1 MSSSINTAWARPE
14 TNKRWRS
21 LAANSV
27 VLICLA
33 AVSFAQVGA
42 LRAPT
47 SPVAGNPASIST
59 TGSGA
64 ATFYLIGPS
73 VALKR
78 EVKLGLDIALAPDE
92 LRSAGEY
99 LGTVCADACRSVEFF
114 VTPAK
119 AASLAFL
126 VHPSR
131 APVAEDNVISAV
143 VLPFDQF
150 KNMILAPT
158 EVDFQLTAKGA
169 APISRRIST
178 QEGVAWFRTNSGRS
192 AGALQ
197 VVASVSDVSVRRI
210 VQEVASN
217 PCNLRIKGQRT
228 AKGVV
233 VETDPVRDCAG
244 NPVPDGTV
252 VTFTAKD
259 GNETSTVDAPIKQGV
274 ARAQLIALGPVVISA
289 ASGVVMGNEIR
300 LGAQ

>member
-14 TNKRWRS
+14 TRRLRS
-21 LAANSV
+21 LTGGV
-27 VLICLA
+27 
-33 AVSFAQVGA
+33 AVAILFSAMSLAQVPE
-42 LRAPT
+42 LRGPT
-47 SPVAGNPASIST
+47 SVIAGSPASIST

-78 EVKLGLDIALAPDE
+78 DVKLGGEIALAPQE
-92 LRSAGEY
+92 LQSAGEY
-99 LGTVCADACRSVEFF
+99 LGTVCAETCRSVEFF
-114 VTPAK
+114 VSPSN

-150 KNMILAPT
+150 KNMVLAPT
-158 EVDFQLTAKGA
+158 DVDFQLTAKGA

-178 QEGVAWFRTNSGRS
+178 KDGVAWFRTNSGRS

-197 VVASVSDVSVRRI
+197 VVASVSDVSARRI

-217 PCNLRIKGQRT
+217 PCNLHIKGQRT
-228 AKGVV
+228 AKGIL

-259 GNETSTVDAPIKQGV
+259 GREMSTVDAPIKQGV
-274 ARAQLIALGPVVISA
+274 ARAQLTAPGPAVISA